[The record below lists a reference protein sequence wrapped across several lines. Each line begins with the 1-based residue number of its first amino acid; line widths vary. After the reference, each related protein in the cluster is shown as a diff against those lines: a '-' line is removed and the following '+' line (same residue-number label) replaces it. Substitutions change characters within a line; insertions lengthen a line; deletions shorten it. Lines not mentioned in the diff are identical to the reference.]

1 MQKHIFFINLIKKLS
16 LKIEVETCQSRKIKV
31 DVSGFFLDVFY
42 VYVFMNMVDVRP
54 SVRIYAS
61 TVFMHIP
68 PRVCACEAWV
78 CAEARA
84 PHLSIMKS
92 CGSVR
97 PARLGQVTQQIGTK
111 LLWPG
116 LVPHAKHTHTHTN
129 THTHT
134 HTHTHRAHCLQH
146 NGATVREERGV
157 WWWFSTANTT
167 LVFIFCS

>member
-68 PRVCACEAWV
+68 PRVCACEA
-78 CAEARA
+78 
-84 PHLSIMKS
+84 
-92 CGSVR
+92 
-97 PARLGQVTQQIGTK
+97 
-111 LLWPG
+111 
-116 LVPHAKHTHTHTN
+116 
-129 THTHT
+129 
-134 HTHTHRAHCLQH
+134 
-146 NGATVREERGV
+146 
-157 WWWFSTANTT
+157 
-167 LVFIFCS
+167 